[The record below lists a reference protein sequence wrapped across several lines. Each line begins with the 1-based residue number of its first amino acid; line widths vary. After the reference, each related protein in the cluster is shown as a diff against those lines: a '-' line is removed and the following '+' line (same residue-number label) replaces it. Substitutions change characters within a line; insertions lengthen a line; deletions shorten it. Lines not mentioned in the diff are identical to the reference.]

1 MRRSFFKS
9 YLSFSKRERQGIIVL
24 LILIAGVLTAP
35 YLFPSLP
42 ETEATDLSAFQQAVK
57 QLGQQAPG
65 VRPGNN
71 KRERSATG
79 IKAPA
84 AAHLFYFDPNHL
96 SPRGWAELG
105 VEEKTILTI
114 QHYLAKG
121 GHFYTKEALQK
132 IYGLHPEEYERLA
145 PYIRIEP
152 TGQKTFREKREPEA
166 DENNAAS
173 NAAPLNHITRNI
185 NIEINSADTAGFI
198 LLRGIGS
205 RLAGRIVKF
214 RDKLGG
220 FATVDQIGEVY
231 GLPDS
236 VFSGIKSHLTVNDS
250 LLRRININTA
260 DVKILQQH
268 PYISYN
274 LANSIVQ
281 YRRQHGVFGGVEDI
295 KSLALVDEEI
305 YRKIAPYL
313 AVE

>member
-1 MRRSFFKS
+1 MRRSSFKS
-9 YLSFSKRERQGIIVL
+9 YLNFSKRERQGIIVL
-24 LILIAGVLTAP
+24 LVLIAGVLAAP
-35 YLFPSLP
+35 CLFPALP
-42 ETEATDLSAFQQAVK
+42 EREATDLGAFQQAVK
-57 QLGQQAPG
+57 QLGRQDPG
-65 VRPGNN
+65 MSPGRN
-71 KRERSATG
+71 KREHSPAG
-79 IKAPA
+79 IKTPA
-84 AAHLFYFDPNHL
+84 AARLFYFDPNRVT
-96 SPRGWAELG
+96 PREWAALG

-121 GHFYTKEALQK
+121 GHFYKKEALQK
-132 IYGLHPEEYERLA
+132 IYGLRPEEYERLA
-145 PYIRIEP
+145 PYVRIESSV
-152 TGQKTFREKREPEA
+152 QK
-166 DENNAAS
+166 AS
-173 NAAPLNHITRNI
+173 APLNNIITPLNSTFNNI
-185 NIEINSADTAGFI
+185 NIEINSADTTGFI
-198 LLRGIGS
+198 LLRDIGS
-205 RLAGRIVKF
+205 KLAGRIVKF

-220 FATVDQIGEVY
+220 FTAVDQIREVY

-236 VFSGIKSHLTVNDS
+236 VFSRIKSHLRVNDS

-313 AVE
+313 SVE

>member
-1 MRRSFFKS
+1 MRRSSFKS

-42 ETEATDLSAFQQAVK
+42 ETEATDLGAFQQAVK
-57 QLGQQAPG
+57 QLGREAPG
-65 VRPGNN
+65 VSPGNN

-96 SPRGWAELG
+96 SPRGWAALG

-145 PYIRIEP
+145 PYIRIGP
-152 TGQKTFREKREPEA
+152 LAQKTF
-166 DENNAAS
+166 
-173 NAAPLNHITRNI
+173 AAPPNNITYNV
-185 NIEINSADTAGFI
+185 NVEINSADTAGFI

-220 FATVDQIGEVY
+220 FTTVDQIREVY

-236 VFSGIKSHLTVNDS
+236 VFFGIKSHLTVNDS